1 MIDITATTQPR
12 EPEQLRVR
20 RYFLIAAVGALM
32 ILGTILRFSHL
43 GATSLWAD
51 EAASMAIVTNPD
63 ADHHLSWP
71 EFLRSTWSREFNMVF
86 YYSLL
91 RGWIQLG
98 NSEAFIRS
106 LSVIPGIFN
115 IFIIYLLGARLL
127 SQKVG
132 MVAAFLLAIHASHLA
147 YSQEARSYSLVTLL
161 CSLTQATAGTG
172 CCTPPAPC

>member
-1 MIDITATTQPR
+1 
-12 EPEQLRVR
+12 
-20 RYFLIAAVGALM
+20 
-32 ILGTILRFSHL
+32 
-43 GATSLWAD
+43 
-51 EAASMAIVTNPD
+51 MAIVANPD

-71 EFLRSTWSREFNMVF
+71 EFLRSTWYREFNMVF

-132 MVAAFLLAIHASHLA
+132 MVAAFLLAIHVSHLA

-161 CSLTQATAGTG
+161 RSLSFFCMWDDANTG
-172 CCTPPAPC
+172 HRRHCELYPTGAVSAFNSQ